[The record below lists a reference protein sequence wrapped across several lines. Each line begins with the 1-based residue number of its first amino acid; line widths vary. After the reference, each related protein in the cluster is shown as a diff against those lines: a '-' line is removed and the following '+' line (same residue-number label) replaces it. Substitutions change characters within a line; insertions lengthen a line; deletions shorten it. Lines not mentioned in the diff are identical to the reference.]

1 MKGAR
6 LVNVLAVVILVGS
19 AAWVYRIKYEATWQ
33 AEEVSRLERQISRER
48 AAIAVLTAEW
58 THLTRPDRIQA
69 IAEKHIGLKPA
80 DPRQMVAAVD
90 LPMRPPK
97 IDAIGDTIASLTM
110 DEQIP
115 TGGSD
120 DPIARTIEA
129 MGLSMPSQE
138 DRIARMIEALGI
150 GGDPTVTGSTP
161 R

>member
-1 MKGAR
+1 MKSVR
-6 LVNVLAVVILVGS
+6 LINAFAVVILIGS
-19 AAWVYRIKYEATWQ
+19 AAWVYRIKYESTWQ
-33 AEEVSRLERQISRER
+33 AEEVSRLERQIAREK

-69 IAEKHIGLKPA
+69 IAEKHIGLKPV
-80 DPRQMVAAVD
+80 DPRQMVAAAD

-97 IDAIGDTIASLTM
+97 VDAIGDAIASLGM
-110 DEQIP
+110 EESVP
-115 TGGSD
+115 TGGAE

-129 MGLSMPSQE
+129 MGLSMPSKE

-150 GGDPTVTGSTP
+150 GADPTVTGSTP